1 MDLNLPVIVSLTVRV
16 GGKATGVD
24 ACGLFVHYLE
34 LLAYRLL
41 VDMLEYLFRE
51 VSAHAAQ
58 CTLCSSLVENLCV
71 ASGLQHSHVM
81 LFLVLSYLAAYSH
94 ALRQYL
100 HELVVKVINLFP
112 ELVDTLCSIF

>member
-1 MDLNLPVIVSLTVRV
+1 M
-16 GGKATGVD
+16 
-24 ACGLFVHYLE
+24 CGLFVHYLE

-112 ELVDTLCSIF
+112 DVRYSLISL

>member
-1 MDLNLPVIVSLTVRV
+1 MDFYLPVIVSLAVRV

-24 ACGLFVHYLE
+24 VCGLFVHYLE

-81 LFLVLSYLAAYSH
+81 LFLVLSYLAAYAH
-94 ALRQYL
+94 AL
-100 HELVVKVINLFP
+100 
-112 ELVDTLCSIF
+112 